1 MFVVGGLIVLP
12 AIEEAE
18 AKNAILN
25 RGIKDR
31 KALLTAKA
39 ALATAVP
46 TDDRN
51 KGKLD
56 EIKSRVNRQRGDGGI
71 NTKPY
76 LSSLSFCD
84 FTSYTN
90 ATNFPRCRF
99 ARQFSRC

>member
-1 MFVVGGLIVLP
+1 LKKQRIKTLY
-12 AIEEAE
+12 
-18 AKNAILN
+18 LN

-76 LSSLSFCD
+76 LSSFSFL
-84 FTSYTN
+84 
-90 ATNFPRCRF
+90 
-99 ARQFSRC
+99 

>member
-1 MFVVGGLIVLP
+1 V
-12 AIEEAE
+12 
-18 AKNAILN
+18 
-25 RGIKDR
+25 
-31 KALLTAKA
+31 LLTAKA

-56 EIKSRVNRQRGDGGI
+56 EVKSRVNRQRGDGGI

-84 FTSYTN
+84 FTSKTLLTSQD
-90 ATNFPRCRF
+90 AF
-99 ARQFSRC
+99 

>member
-56 EIKSRVNRQRGDGGI
+56 EIKSIVNRQRGDGGI

-76 LSSLSFCD
+76 LSSSLSFCD
-84 FTSYTN
+84 FTLIHK
-90 ATNFPRCRF
+90 
-99 ARQFSRC
+99 